1 MLVIS
6 KKDGELWKINETE
19 IEIEGKKVRTFGISA
34 NAVEIKDL
42 SIHRGEVEK
51 FIELLNRLEA
61 SEIHAYDLAEDFL
74 LR

>member
-1 MLVIS
+1 MLAVNE
-6 KKDGELWKINETE
+6 KEDKMWKINETE
-19 IEIEGKKVRTFGISA
+19 IKIEGKKVRTFGISA

-42 SIHRGEVEK
+42 STHRGEVEK

>member
-42 SIHRGEVEK
+42 STHRGEVEK

>member
-6 KKDGELWKINETE
+6 EKDGELWKINETE

-42 SIHRGEVEK
+42 STCKEDVEG
-51 FIELLNRLEA
+51 FVELLNRLGA
-61 SEIHAYDLAEDFL
+61 SEIHACDLAEDFL